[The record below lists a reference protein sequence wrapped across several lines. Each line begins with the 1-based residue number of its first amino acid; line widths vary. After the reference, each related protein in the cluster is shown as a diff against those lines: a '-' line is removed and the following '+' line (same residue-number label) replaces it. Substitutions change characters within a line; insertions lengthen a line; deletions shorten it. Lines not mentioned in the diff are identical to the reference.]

1 MQLNQIDYAQRTGL
15 LAQDLDRFFNT
26 ILLLCRQARRK
37 RLPTALVTCDGR
49 GIVEVDESGA
59 VAVDG

>member
-1 MQLNQIDYAQRTGL
+1 MQLNQIDYAQRSGL
-15 LAQDLDRFFNT
+15 LAHDLDRIFNT
-26 ILLLCRQARRK
+26 ILLLGRLARRK

-49 GIVEVDESGA
+49 GLVDVDESGA